1 MWSAWLLALLGASA
15 GCPDDDDATDDADDA
30 FGLTTSLEIVAG
42 RTLASGL
49 AVAVFP
55 SRKR

>member
-1 MWSAWLLALLGASA
+1 MWSAWLLALLVASA
-15 GCPDDDDATDDADDA
+15 GCPDHDDATDDA
-30 FGLTTSLEIVAG
+30 FGPTTSLEIVAG
-42 RTLASGL
+42 RTLVSGL